1 MRRVWTGLVVAL
13 LCTACSSST
22 KNDGGTPPG
31 NDSGNQSDGGCSSAT
46 CPGNPDG
53 GLLLGTIQASPLR
66 VVMLSAPGVAVSGQ
80 FTLNNTGSGPV
91 NVTALS
97 IAGTDASSFG
107 VSAPALPVSIP
118 AGEDAGV
125 TVTFNGPNAR
135 VYGATLTV
143 ISDAQGPQ
151 ASVSLRGLASSGEPS
166 LQWILD
172 AFEIPVNTGDPDPT
186 NPAFPT
192 SARTGLETGIQSFV
206 KAGDGPVTTDLLGSF
221 GPNAQPVSISG
232 WYPTGNA
239 ANPTPLVTIPQAE
252 AQVLSPQPA
261 PGGLLSFDPGSTPF
275 GLWSTWPFWYGPVGS
290 NYKIFQEDSLNTWDT
305 GAGGSQHHMRVF
317 PFKNPDG
324 TADPHSFVVTTEEAP
339 FSVGPDFNDLVLVI
353 HNVAPAAGTVG
364 SLTLENLDIMPAAK
378 RMSFNVITTIP
389 AWQQPLTV
397 KNTGVLRIHNT
408 GGSLV
413 NVKSVTATGPFQVAP
428 SVGLPAQL
436 YPTNTLDLT
445 VTFTATDG
453 RVNPGSMTIT
463 SDDPLAPTLTVAL
476 AGFRQVEPQSPNEPT
491 LSEIINQVYG
501 FKTVIVGPGQD
512 IDNQGR
518 LEAVGD
524 EVLSPYWVKADQ
536 TQRVGVRMLGAWHTA
551 RDHMGAPANNSYLF
565 WFKQGGG
572 PQSSQFIFAAT
583 GLDDQRLLP
592 RLLAP
597 DGGAVETPDGRG
609 APAVGGFD
617 PGTQAFGVRIE
628 NEYSDEALQ
637 EQEPPCPAPD
647 GGPLP
652 FPCCPAGVT
661 CGHRVRFWPYKDVNG
676 ALVPNSYI
684 VSVDWHVPGF
694 TSSNYDYND
703 EIYLFQNMTPAPK

>member
-13 LCTACSSST
+13 LWTACSSSN

-31 NDSGNQSDGGCSSAT
+31 NDSGNQSDGGCSGSN

-53 GLLLGTIQASPLR
+53 GPLLGTVQASPQR
-66 VVMLSAPGVAVSGQ
+66 VVMLSTPGAAVSGQ

-97 IAGTDASSFG
+97 IAGKSPDASYFS
-107 VSAPALPVSIP
+107 VASPSLPLSIP
-118 AGEDAGV
+118 AGGSAAV
-125 TVTFNGPNAR
+125 TVTFNAPNPN

-143 ISDAQGPQ
+143 TSDAQGPQ
-151 ASVSLRGLASSGEPS
+151 PSVSLRGLASNGEPS
-166 LQWILD
+166 LQWILE
-172 AFEIPVNTGDPDPT
+172 AFEIPVNTGDPDPS
-186 NPAFPT
+186 NAAFPT
-192 SARTGLETGIQSFV
+192 VARTGEETGVQSFV

-221 GPNAQPVSISG
+221 GPNSQPVSVSG

-239 ANPTPLVTIPQAE
+239 AGTNTLVTIPQSQ
-252 AQVLSPQPA
+252 AQVLTPQPA
-261 PGGLLSFDPGSTPF
+261 PGGLLSFDPGATPF
-275 GLWSTWPFWYGPVGS
+275 GFWSTWPFWGS
-290 NYKIFQEDSLNTWDT
+290 YKVYQEDSLNTWDT
-305 GAGGSQHHMRVF
+305 HAGGSQHHMRVF
-317 PFKNPDG
+317 PFKAPDG
-324 TADPHSFVVTTEEAP
+324 TLDPHSFVVTTEEAA
-339 FSVGPDFNDLVLVI
+339 FSVGPDFNDLVLVV
-353 HNVAPAAGTVG
+353 HNVAPAPGTVG
-364 SLTLENLDIMPAAK
+364 SLTLENLDVMPAAQ
-378 RMSFNVITTIP
+378 RMSFNLITTVP
-389 AWQQPLTV
+389 TWQQPLTV
-397 KNTGVLRIHNT
+397 KDTGILRIHNT

-413 NVKSVTATGPFQVAP
+413 NVQSVTTSGPFQVVP
-428 SVGLPAQL
+428 SVTLPAQL

-445 VTFTATDG
+445 MTFTATTG
-453 RVNPGSMTIT
+453 RVNTGSMTIT
-463 SDDPLAPTLTVAL
+463 SNDPLAPTLTVAL

-491 LSEIINQVYG
+491 LREIINDVYG

-536 TQRVGVRMLGAWHTA
+536 TQPVNVRMLGAWHTA
-551 RDHMGAPANNSYLF
+551 RDRMGAPANNSYLF
-565 WFKQGGG
+565 WFKKGGG
-572 PQSSQFIFAAT
+572 TQSSQFIFAAT

-592 RLLAP
+592 RLLAA

-609 APAVGGFD
+609 APAIGSFD

-628 NEYSDEALQ
+628 NEYSDESLQ
-637 EQEPPCPAPD
+637 EQEPPCPPQ
-647 GGPLP
+647 PPNP

-703 EIYLFQNMTPAPK
+703 ETYLFQNMTPAPK